1 MPKKNINDD
10 PPTNII
16 DMAQRIARLE
26 ESMEWVK
33 SNMATKS
40 DISSILKTIATLKWG
55 IGIGFSIITIV
66 LTILTIV
73 LGG

>member
-1 MPKKNINDD
+1 MAKKENND
-10 PPTNII
+10 PQPSLF
-16 DMAQRIARLE
+16 DMVQRIARLE
-26 ESMEWVK
+26 EGMEWVK

-66 LTILTIV
+66 LTILTIL

>member
-1 MPKKNINDD
+1 MAKKENND
-10 PPTNII
+10 PQPSLF
-16 DMAQRIARLE
+16 DMVQRIARLE
-26 ESMEWVK
+26 EGMEWVK
-33 SNMATKS
+33 TNMATKS

-66 LTILTIV
+66 LTILTIL

>member
-1 MPKKNINDD
+1 MAKKENND
-10 PPTNII
+10 PQPSLF
-16 DMAQRIARLE
+16 DMVQRIARLE

-33 SNMATKS
+33 TNMATKS

-66 LTILTIV
+66 LTILTIL

>member
-1 MPKKNINDD
+1 MAKKENND
-10 PPTNII
+10 PQPSLF
-16 DMAQRIARLE
+16 DMVQRIARLE
-26 ESMEWVK
+26 EGMEWVK

-66 LTILTIV
+66 LTILMIL